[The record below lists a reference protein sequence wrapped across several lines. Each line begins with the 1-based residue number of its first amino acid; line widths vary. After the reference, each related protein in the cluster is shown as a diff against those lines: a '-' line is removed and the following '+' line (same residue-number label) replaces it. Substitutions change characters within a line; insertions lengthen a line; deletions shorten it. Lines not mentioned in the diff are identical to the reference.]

1 MTRQFSYLEYDGG
14 SRGVVGIVDCDCA
27 DIKVDKNMITS
38 VFCCAVQAATRD
50 RRLDAVSNEHQP

>member
-27 DIKVDKNMITS
+27 DIKVDKNIGI
-38 VFCCAVQAATRD
+38 FAAQFIQPTHD
-50 RRLDAVSNEHQP
+50 RHLDAVSNEHRP